1 MTNDVLLFT
10 SLSILHDTRA
20 WRDIG
25 IINKML
31 ICSFL
36 PLLR

>member
-20 WRDIG
+20 WRDICIVNRILTG
-25 IINKML
+25 N
-31 ICSFL
+31 FL
-36 PLLR
+36 PL